1 MVTDIRA
8 VIRIFAQFNPNRSSA
23 YLQIECLY
31 RARWLLFLSDGL
43 IGMEMALKG

>member
-8 VIRIFAQFNPNRSSA
+8 VIRNFRAIQPNRSSA

-31 RARWLLFLSDGL
+31 RARWLLFLSDG
-43 IGMEMALKG
+43 